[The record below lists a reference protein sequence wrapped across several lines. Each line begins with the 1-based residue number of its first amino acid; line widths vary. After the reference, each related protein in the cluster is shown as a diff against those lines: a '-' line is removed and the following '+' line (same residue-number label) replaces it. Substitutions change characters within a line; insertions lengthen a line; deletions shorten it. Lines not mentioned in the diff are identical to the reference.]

1 MVKSLGFFARRAP
14 PAVHLFVVLLALAP
28 AYHGVDLSQCIAP
41 LGMESG
47 AIPDADINASSS
59 FDTGNVGP
67 HLARL
72 KSEDLGGAWCPKN
85 QITQEAREW
94 LEIDLHTI
102 HLITATGT
110 QGRFGNGMGVE
121 FAEAYLLEY
130 WRPRLGKWVR
140 YRDIKG
146 KEVIQGNTNTY
157 LESKHELEPPLWAS
171 KIRFLPYSY
180 HKRTVCMRVELY
192 GCYWSDGVVSYSM
205 PQGDKRGNGWEFFDA
220 TYDGHWDGELRRG
233 LGQLTDGRTGPN
245 NFKMYYDND
254 RAQGWVGW
262 RNDSRGQP
270 VEIKFEFDKVRE
282 FSAVHIYCNNEFTR
296 GVQVFSQV
304 DILFSIGGKYYTGEP
319 ITYTYMED
327 KIFETSRNITIKL
340 HHRVGKFVKLRLYFS
355 DRWIMV
361 SEVTFDSDIAHG
373 NFTPEEAPTT
383 ESPIQSDVFVE
394 KNGAAE
400 DELPVSTAKHDDP
413 TYMAVVIG
421 VLTAVILSLAVAIFL
436 IVSRHRQRKC
446 FASPMTG
453 KASSHLGSTC
463 ATVEKGAALMAY
475 TLEDDERYAGGSLP
489 TLPRD
494 LGNRLLDIVKL
505 DDYQEPYQAL
515 KYAPYYSYSTVVME
529 MKDMMLNNK
538 GTNINHS
545 AVYANGAVDTS
556 YDYAVPE
563 LGTVP
568 LLNQDAGVGR
578 GATVSSVTGDQDSL
592 FSKSSRATKTEDKK
606 SPTQQEVL
614 SALKRRLEQ
623 TSVPLFPRHR
633 LRMLSKLA
641 EGAFGTVYVAEAEG
655 IPEYGTTTTLGK
667 RLVAVKFLL
676 PEASEKEK
684 LDFQRD
690 VRILAALE
698 DRNIARVLGACYR
711 EEPYCVVME
720 YLEHGDLCQFL
731 KTHITAEDAHS
742 MPIGVKTLSFNCLI
756 YMAAQIASGMR
767 YLENLNFV
775 HRDLATRNC
784 LVGKAYHIKISDFGT
799 DNELYACDYY
809 KVDGTMPL
817 PVRWMAW
824 ESIFLGKYTTKSDV
838 WAFAVTL
845 WEILNLGRRVPYEHL
860 SDEEVV
866 QSLRQLHHAADCGNA
881 NAEDSCKEDS
891 RNGFDYLPRPT
902 ASSKDIYDLMLECW
916 QREETER
923 PTFREISLFLQRKN
937 LGYAPTS

>member
-1 MVKSLGFFARRAP
+1 MVETFRWSYRRAP
-14 PAVHLFVVLLALAP
+14 PAAHFSLFFLLFILCLATTTS
-28 AYHGVDLSQCIAP
+28 AIDLSQCIAP

-47 AIPDADINASSS
+47 AIPDGDINATSS
-59 FDTGNVGP
+59 FDSGNVGP
-67 HLARL
+67 RQARL
-72 KSEDLGGAWCPKN
+72 RTENHGGAWCPKN
-85 QITQEAREW
+85 QITTEPKEW
-94 LEIDLHTI
+94 LEIDLRKVHM
-102 HLITATGT
+102 ITATGT
-110 QGRFGNGMGVE
+110 QGRFGNGVGVE
-121 FAEAYLLEY
+121 YAEAYLLEY
-130 WRPRLGKWVR
+130 WRPHLGKWVR
-140 YRDIKG
+140 YRDVKGEEVIKG
-146 KEVIQGNTNTY
+146 NSNTY
-157 LESKHELEPPLWAS
+157 LESKHELDPPLWAS

-180 HKRTVCMRVELY
+180 HRRTVCMRVELY

-205 PQGDKRGNGWEFFDA
+205 PQGDKRGNEWEFFDA
-220 TYDGHWDGELRRG
+220 TYDGHWDGDLRRG
-233 LGQLTDGRTGPN
+233 LGQLTDGRTGPD
-245 NFKMYYDND
+245 NFKMGYLHD
-254 RAQGWVGW
+254 RGQGWVGW
-262 RNDSRGQP
+262 RNDTRFGQP
-270 VEIKFEFDKVRE
+270 VEIRFEFDRVRE
-282 FSAVHIYCNNEFTR
+282 FSAVHIYCNNQFTKD
-296 GVQVFSQV
+296 VQVFSHV

-340 HHRVGKFVKLRLYFS
+340 HHRVGKFVKLRLHFS
-355 DRWIMV
+355 ARWIMI
-361 SEVTFDSDIAHG
+361 SEVTFDSDSAHG
-373 NFTPEEAPTT
+373 NFTPEDAPSTEAPV
-383 ESPIQSDVFVE
+383 QSDVFVE

-400 DELPVSTAKHDDP
+400 GELPVSTAKHDDP

-421 VLTAVILSLAVAIFL
+421 VLTAVILLLAVAIFL

-453 KASSHLGSTC
+453 KAPSHLGSTC

-529 MKDMMLNNK
+529 MKDMMLNSK

-568 LLNQDAGVGR
+568 LLNPEG
-578 GATVSSVTGDQDSL
+578 SSRTGTSDQESV
-592 FSKSSRATKTEDKK
+592 FSKSSARSTKTDDKK

-614 SALKRRLEQ
+614 SALKKRLEQ

-641 EGAFGTVYVAEAEG
+641 EGAFGTVYVAEADG

-676 PEASEKEK
+676 PEATEKEK

-698 DRNIARVLGACYR
+698 DRNIARVLGACCR

-845 WEILNLGRRVPYEHL
+845 WEILNLGRRIPYEHL

-866 QSLRQLHHAADCGNA
+866 QSLKQLQH
-881 NAEDSCKEDS
+881 NAECQKSTEEMPKF
-891 RNGFDYLPRPT
+891 NHLPRPN

-916 QREETER
+916 RREETER